1 MKLYCQKCGSGT
13 AYNMQKPK
21 FCQSCG
27 SSFSASVKKPSSVAN
42 KKSRSKTVSPVI
54 EDHEEEEAS
63 IPTNINKLEF
73 DTVGTLQVK
82 GITVANL
89 AGTLTPEE
97 AHEPIRR
104 DLSQVDNKNFLED
117 FRKEAGTSRP
127 RK

>member
-73 DTVGTLQVK
+73 DMVGSLEVK
-82 GITVANL
+82 GTTVATL
-89 AGTLTPEE
+89 AGTISPNEKVNTERGS
-97 AHEPIRR
+97 EP
-104 DLSQVDNKNFLED
+104 QVSKEKFLEN
-117 FRKEAGTSRP
+117 FQKEAGTSRP
-127 RK
+127 KE